1 MTRKKRFQ
9 IIISPIIGLLSI
21 IFLIIGSI
29 SLKLKEDCS
38 KKLTQYHYVNY
49 NLHNIEK
56 YFQALIN
63 IHQAE
68 IYYTLSKRNKKLKIK
83 SENILEQTLNLLDD
97 QKLKKDLEVLINKIK
112 HNQAQTF
119 DFAFLIGKL
128 EKRIF
133 KNLQGKGSFSFPL
146 KFKDLQNEE
155 ENLYW
160 HLQDFS
166 KTFVTNSNISKDY
179 IYHLIRLLK
188 FYYSEDF
195 IQKCN
200 LHFDKNMFNST
211 NLIDNLINCIFED
224 LKNQFYIFLKNTKME
239 LLEEETKL
247 QKKEKFYERLSII
260 SILFGVILVISSLI
274 LFCKERKKM
283 EELLIKD
290 DLTNTLNRDVFFE
303 YTKNKKGYI
312 IILDLVK
319 FKRFNEIYGRKSGDN
334 LLRLIAERIKSVFKD
349 FNPLISRF
357 WSNTFVIFI
366 PSQDKKFKDYAFL
379 KSIKDKLEKPIYL
392 ENGLEYIPKFTMVVK
407 EKIDCSKCLKNSCD
421 FFSFVEYLE
430 DYAKNQSKG
439 SIVIYEGHADFRLK
453 LEDIMEKEK
462 ILQKAIKEQKVIAYF
477 QPIVDSKTYKPY
489 AFECLAR
496 IVDNNKVLPAGMFI
510 DVAIETGLILDID
523 IQMLKYISKIRK
535 ELPVKLFVNLSP
547 KSLYSKH
554 ILEELKNIYLGNT
567 VFEITE
573 QFILEN
579 LEQIEK
585 LRKELNLDFAI
596 DDFGTGFSS
605 LHTVLDLSIRG
616 IIKYLKIDGSLVKDL
631 KINKKKQE
639 IVETIVIMARKL
651 HLKTIAEFVED
662 EETAKLLNKLGVDY
676 LQGYYFSPPMPFEKV
691 KEYLEKLKNDK

>member
-9 IIISPIIGLLSI
+9 IIISPIIGLLSM
-21 IFLIIGSI
+21 IFFIIGAI
-29 SLKLKEDCS
+29 GLKLKEDYYQ
-38 KKLTQYHYVNY
+38 KLTQYHYVNY

-430 DYAKNQSKG
+430 DYAKKQSKG